1 MYSYIEPYSIKDII
15 INSSLAGTEATV
27 AIKSRKFMLSN
38 TGAQP
43 MYFKEKSVDN
53 VAATASN
60 AMLVPANTVF
70 PQVLTAQTLSLIS
83 NVTGTSYAIMIL
95 DM

>member
-1 MYSYIEPYSIKDII
+1 MYSYIEPYSIKDIVVD
-15 INSSLAGTEATV
+15 SSLKDTAEDV
-27 AIKSRKFMLSN
+27 SIKSRKFMLSN

-43 MYFKEKSVDN
+43 MYFKEKND

-60 AMLVPANTVF
+60 AMLCPAGTVF
-70 PQVLTAQTLSLIS
+70 PVALTADTLSLIS
-83 NVTGTSYAIMIL
+83 NATGTSYAIMFL